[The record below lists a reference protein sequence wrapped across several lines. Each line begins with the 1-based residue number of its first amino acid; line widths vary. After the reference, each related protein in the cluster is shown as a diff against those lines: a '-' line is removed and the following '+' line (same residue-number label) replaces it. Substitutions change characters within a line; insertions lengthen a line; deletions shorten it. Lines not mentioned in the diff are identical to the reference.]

1 MSVKGV
7 VDVERGRRHF
17 LHDPNTLFLPQPA
30 NTFDWHTDGTTL
42 RDTTTTKAFNIALPI
57 MGIFFMYVE
66 AGLEGLMFDGLTLGV
81 LVLVGTL
88 QRASTGE

>member
-42 RDTTTTKAFNIALPI
+42 RDTTPTKAFNIALAY
-57 MGIFFMYVE
+57 GYTFYVC
-66 AGLEGLMFDGLTLGV
+66 
-81 LVLVGTL
+81 
-88 QRASTGE
+88 